1 VRWIWRAL
9 TRRLLLKFIALL
21 CAVVLWVAALDATSS
36 ARIFEVPLDV
46 YTYWTDS
53 PMRSTETTGVPK
65 WPDGVP
71 VAKRPLRVEVTVRGP
86 AEIID
91 GLDAG
96 DIKARLPIK
105 SVFDSLRDAG
115 LKAEVRPFALRARNA
130 VVRGAAGA
138 IVTRVEPGEVRLK
151 VEPF

>member
-9 TRRLLLKFIALL
+9 TRRPLLKFIALL
-21 CAVVLWVAALDATSS
+21 CAAVLWVLAFDATSS
-36 ARIFEVPLDV
+36 VRAFEVPLDV

-53 PMRSTETTGVPK
+53 PMRSTETTGVAK

-71 VAKRPLRVEVTVRGP
+71 VSKRPLRVEVTVRGP
-86 AEIID
+86 TGIID

-115 LKAEVRPFALRARNA
+115 LKADVRPFAISARHA
-130 VVRGAAGA
+130 VVKDASGV
-138 IVTRVEPGEVRLK
+138 IVTRVEPSEVRLK